1 MATERLS
8 MRKTKEILRQKWLLT
23 RTHRAAAASVGV
35 SLGAVHGALTRAE
48 AAGLDWPAVDAM
60 TEEALEAALY
70 KANEDGGGALAAR
83 AMPDCAY
90 LHAERKKP
98 RRSPQSRPLMIG

>member
-1 MATERLS
+1 VLARGPEV
-8 MRKTKEILRQKWLLT
+8 
-23 RTHRAAAASVGV
+23 AASTGSACHDGHESASPVILAMGV
-35 SLGAVHGALTRAE
+35 APDEARSSVRLTLGR
-48 AAGLDWPAVDAM
+48 
-60 TEEALEAALY
+60 EAALY